1 MYNAF
6 VVPELTKY
14 CNKRYTISL
23 EVKDHEC
30 VSLMKYR

>member
-14 CNKRYTISL
+14 CKKGTQYL
-23 EVKDHEC
+23 WKYKDHEC
-30 VSLMKYR
+30 VSLIKYR